1 MQAWCLLFTFQH
13 LVPQRVLVIIKLFLS
28 IVRMWLGQLL
38 FLTTCPLGEVSVITN
53 VISKDRETDVENSTS
68 LFKDPKVILTFQLF
82 S

>member
-13 LVPQRVLVIIKLFLS
+13 LALHRVLVIIKLFLS
-28 IVRMWLGQLL
+28 TVRMLLGQLL
-38 FLTTCPLGEVSVITN
+38 FLTTCPLGEVNVITN